1 VFKTATFDA
10 VLHAH
15 RLSPARFFA
24 GRFSAGRFSADRS
37 SAGRF
42 SAPAF
47 VLTNAPLV
55 LTNAALVLTNAAL
68 ATPNTGT
75 GTGTTR
81 FVHTNAALMI
91 TTDLPRIQSS
101 RRSCP
106 RMLHS
111 DTTSEAFVL
120 TTQLPCSQSRGEGP
134 AVVES
139 VNTSKPHG
147 IKWIQNC
154 PRGVRFCSQLL
165 LPATGPGTRHTP
177 ARPAC
182 DGGRGSAP

>member
-15 RLSPARFFA
+15 CL
-24 GRFSAGRFSADRS
+24 SAGRFSADRS

-42 SAPAF
+42 SADRFSADRF
-47 VLTNAPLV
+47 SAP
-55 LTNAALVLTNAAL
+55 ALVLTNAAL

-154 PRGVRFCSQLL
+154 PRGFRFCSQLL